1 MAIGLIGGAV
11 GTAFSKAIVFVTELR
26 TANGWLILL
35 LPLGGLLSVA
45 IYKIFKVTGI
55 GTNQV
60 FESVRISEK
69 VPYLLAPAIFIGAS
83 ITHLF
88 GGSVGREGAALQLG
102 GSNVIYPI
110 G

>member
-83 ITHLF
+83 ITHC
-88 GGSVGREGAALQLG
+88 SAAR
-102 GSNVIYPI
+102 
-110 G
+110 